1 LPIKSRGGSSSV
13 KYMLNGP
20 MSLPILIENYE
31 ADALPLKT
39 F

>member
-1 LPIKSRGGSSSV
+1 
-13 KYMLNGP
+13 MLNGP